1 MNPNRTQVTLLRSR
15 PETLP
20 GIWPHW
26 HIKKYINTPEHTQ
39 TLLLTTLPRS
49 TQMTSTALMVIPVPT
64 APSTVSPHCCFIRKA
79 VRSFVLLIPFFESWI
94 PVMVWQAIYYI
105 ITVSYQYVMKSKVL
119 FELWTESIVHD
130 GANKTSSHA
139 IKALQPRLVIT
150 TQLEK
155 KGESRTYFCESE
167 TWIAICFLCTQPIEM
182 TVKMSP

>member
-1 MNPNRTQVTLLRSR
+1 MNPNRTKVTLPRSR

-39 TLLLTTLPRS
+39 TLELLLTTLPRS

-64 APSTVSPHCCFIRKA
+64 APSTASPHCCSIRKT
-79 VRSFVLLIPFFESWI
+79 VRSFVLLVLFLNLEFL
-94 PVMVWQAIYYI
+94 WQAIYYI

-130 GANKTSSHA
+130 GANKTSRHA

-155 KGESRTYFCESE
+155 TRESRTYFCESE
-167 TWIAICFLCTQPIEM
+167 T
-182 TVKMSP
+182 